1 MGRKQPGRWKYFYL
15 FIAGLIAALCFGCAA
30 VMNLEKKLEARDHIN
45 HGERLLEQRNFK
57 LSLQEHKKAESL
69 LGNLTP
75 GDRVLYNMG
84 TIYAHLGN
92 HKANYGKSIKYFRRL
107 VKEFPQSPMIWQA
120 KIWIE
125 VLAAAEKKKPPRI
138 KTKTKAKKKITP
150 KHVQEYGHLSL
161 GKKLLDSGDFKGSLV
176 ENQKV
181 LSRFP
186 NAPPGDSALFNMALV
201 YAHYRNP
208 ARDYNKSIVCFK
220 RLITEFPQ
228 STLLEQAK
236 IWVEVLETME
246 KAKQVD
252 IEIERKRKE
261 LTT

>member
-1 MGRKQPGRWKYFYL
+1 MGRKQPRHWKYLYL
-15 FIAGLIAALCFGCAA
+15 FIAGLIATLCFGCTA

-45 HGERLLEQRNFK
+45 HGERLLEQGNFK

-84 TIYAHLGN
+84 TIYAHFGN
-92 HKANYGKSIKYFRRL
+92 PKTNYRKSIKYFRRL

-125 VLAAAEKKKPPRI
+125 VLAAAEGGKPPRI
-138 KTKTKAKKKITP
+138 KTKVRKKITS

-161 GKKLLDSGDFKGSLV
+161 GKRLLDSGDFKGSLV

-208 ARDYNKSIVCFK
+208 ARDYNKSIVYFK

-236 IWVEVLETME
+236 VWIEVLETME

-252 IEIERKRKE
+252 IEIEKKRKE
-261 LTT
+261 LTK